1 MKGTRVAAWVVA
13 ALVAGLVL
21 GTVATGYAAQP
32 AVNRSA
38 GATVAAQGSGL
49 GLRLGASVRAA
60 GGRLV
65 DVVAK
70 LTGLSAAD
78 VQAKRADGQSFEQIA
93 ASKDV
98 STDQVVAQALAVR
111 KQLLDEKVK
120 AGVITQAQAD
130 AALANMKTRLESRIA
145 NTAACTG
152 QGGGGCGGGGCGMG
166 GGQGRGAGG
175 CGGGGCGAATVTQ

>member
-1 MKGTRVAAWVVA
+1 MK
-13 ALVAGLVL
+13 
-21 GTVATGYAAQP
+21 
-32 AVNRSA
+32 
-38 GATVAAQGSGL
+38 
-49 GLRLGASVRAA
+49 AA

-70 LTGLSAAD
+70 LTGLSAED

-93 ASKDV
+93 ATEDV
-98 STDQVVAQALAVR
+98 SADNVVAQALAVR

-130 AALANMKTRLESRIA
+130 AALAQMKTRLESRIA

-152 QGGGGCGGGGCGMG
+152 QGSGGGCGGGGGGCGMG
-166 GGQGRGAGG
+166 GGRGMGAGG
-175 CGGGGCGAATVTQ
+175 CGGGGCGAATATQ